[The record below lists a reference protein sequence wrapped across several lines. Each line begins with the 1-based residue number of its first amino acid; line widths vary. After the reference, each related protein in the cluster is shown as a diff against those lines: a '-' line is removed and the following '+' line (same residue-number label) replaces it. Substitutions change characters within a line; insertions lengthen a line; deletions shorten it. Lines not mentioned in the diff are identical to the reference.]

1 MFIGGFWF
9 KKGLNKLK
17 KDLIAS
23 IKQLYPGFSKGQKLI
38 SDYIVTNY
46 EKAAFMTAAKLGKE
60 VNVSESTVV
69 RFATELGFDGYPKLQ
84 KAMQEEIRTRLTSV
98 QRMKII
104 SDKMSD
110 KDILKTVLM
119 SDIDKLTKTLSE
131 IREEDFLGAVDTILN
146 SSKIYILGA
155 RSCYSLANFL
165 EFYLNHICDN
175 VKKVSTTSASE
186 TFEQMYRVSKDD
198 VVIGISYPRYS
209 KRTINALKFASDRG
223 AKIVAITDSNLSP
236 IAEHATY
243 VLTARNDMSTFVDS
257 LVAPLSVINAL
268 IVALVMKRKDEVARN
283 YEELE
288 DIWDEY
294 DVYEKNSD
302 E

>member
-1 MFIGGFWF
+1 M
-9 KKGLNKLK
+9 KN
-17 KDLIAS
+17 DLIAK
-23 IKQLYPGFSKGQKLI
+23 IKNLYPGFSKGQKLI
-38 SDYIVTNY
+38 SDFIVNNY

-60 VNVSESTVV
+60 VNISESTVV
-69 RFATELGFDGYPKLQ
+69 RFATELGFDGYPELQ
-84 KAMQEEIRTRLTSV
+84 KAMQEVIRTRLTSV
-98 QRMKII
+98 QRMKIT

-110 KDILKTVLM
+110 KDVLKTVLM
-119 SDIDKLTKTLSE
+119 SDIDKLSKTLSDISE
-131 IREEDFLGAVDTILN
+131 KDFLGAVDTILN
-146 SSKIYILGA
+146 SKKIYILGA

-165 EFYLNHICDN
+165 EFYLNHIFDN

-186 TFEQMYRVSKDD
+186 TFEQMYRVCRDD

-223 AKIVAITDSNLSP
+223 AKIVAITDSLASP
-236 IAEHATY
+236 IVEYATH

-268 IVALVMKRKDEVARN
+268 IVALVMKRKDQVSRN

>member
-1 MFIGGFWF
+1 M
-9 KKGLNKLK
+9 KR
-17 KDLIAS
+17 DLIAE
-23 IKQLYPGFSKGQKLI
+23 IKEMYPTFSKGQKLI
-38 SDYIVTNY
+38 SDYILNNY

-69 RFATELGFDGYPKLQ
+69 RFATELGFDGYPQLS
-84 KAMQEEIRTRLTSV
+84 KAMQEVMRTRLTSV

-110 KDILKTVLM
+110 KDVLKTVLM
-119 SDIDKLTKTLSE
+119 SDIDKLTKTINE
-131 IREEDFLGAVDTILN
+131 IDEKAFLGAVDTILKAK
-146 SSKIYILGA
+146 KIYILGA
-155 RSCYSLANFL
+155 RSCYSLANFI
-165 EFYLNHICDN
+165 EFYLNHIFSN
-175 VKKVSTTSASE
+175 VKIVSTTSASE
-186 TFEQMYRVSKDD
+186 TFEQMYRVSEND

-223 AKIVAITDSNLSP
+223 ANIVAITDSNLSP

-268 IVALVMKRKDEVARN
+268 IVALVMNKKDEVSST
-283 YEELE
+283 YETLE

-294 DVYEKNSD
+294 DVYEKNTD
-302 E
+302 D